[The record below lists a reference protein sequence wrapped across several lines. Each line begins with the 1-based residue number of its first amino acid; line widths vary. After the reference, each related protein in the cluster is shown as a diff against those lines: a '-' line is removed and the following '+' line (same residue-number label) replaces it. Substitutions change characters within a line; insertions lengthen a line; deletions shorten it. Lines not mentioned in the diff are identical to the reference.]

1 MISIYVVSLFLS
13 VQIVSS
19 NPLNGVGDDI
29 GPEYIFEDDII
40 IYDAPNLE
48 EDSLPDAVASA
59 LRLWDMKDM
68 EVIVPYTTPLGLS
81 DHQEEQSTIW
91 ED

>member
-1 MISIYVVSLFLS
+1 MIVIYVLLLFLG
-13 VQIVSS
+13 VPIISS
-19 NPLNGVGDDI
+19 NPLNGVSDEI
-29 GPEYIFEDDII
+29 GPEYIFEDDMI
-40 IYDAPNLE
+40 IYDAPDSE